1 MKHKISMRNIARDL
15 DISIATISFI
25 LNGKAK
31 EMRIS
36 DKLTQKVLDYVKE
49 KNYNR
54 NALAQSLRTGKS
66 KIIGLIVEDIA
77 DAFFSS
83 VARLIEERAYKKGY
97 KIIYCSTEDNP
108 RKTIE
113 LINMFKSRNVDG
125 YIITPPKGI
134 EDEVA
139 LLIEQNQPFV
149 LFDRYFPETPT
160 DYVIIDNLNGAKI
173 AVAHLAEQGFKNI
186 AFITLDSD
194 QTQMADRLSG
204 YRLAIADAGLKEHL
218 LEIKFTSKTEKVAQL
233 ISNFLVKNKKIDA
246 ILFATNYLALQ
257 GFEAIN
263 RQGLK
268 IPDDVA
274 VIGFDDHAF
283 FKVFNPPI
291 TAVSQPM
298 KNLSENMIDILF
310 KKMNEEDDAATENLK
325 IVLAPELIIRRSSLK
340 NS

>member
-1 MKHKISMRNIARDL
+1 MNKKISMDDIAREL
-15 DISIATISFI
+15 NISKATISFI
-25 LNGKAK
+25 INGKAK

-36 DKLTQKVLDYVKE
+36 DRLTTKVLDYVKE

-54 NALAQSLRTGKS
+54 NTLAQSLRTGKS

-108 RKTIE
+108 KKTVE
-113 LINMFKSRNVDG
+113 LINMFKGRNVDG
-125 YIITPPKGI
+125 FIITAPKGI
-134 EDEVA
+134 EPEVA
-139 LLIEQNQPFV
+139 LLLSEKHPFV
-149 LFDRYFPETPT
+149 LFDRYFPQIDT
-160 DYVIIDNLNGAKI
+160 DFVIINNLKGAKM
-173 AVAHLAEQGFKNI
+173 AVEHLAGEGFSQI
-186 AFITLDSD
+186 AFVTLASD
-194 QTQMADRLSG
+194 QTQMVERLKG
-204 YRLAIADAGLKEHL
+204 YHQAITVTGMKPTV
-218 LEIKFTSKTEKVAQL
+218 LEIKFTSKPEKVVQQ
-233 ISNFLVKNKKIDA
+233 ITNFLAKSKHVDA

-263 RQGLK
+263 RLNLK

-298 KNLSENMIDILF
+298 KALSENLIDVLF
-310 KKMNEEDDAATENLK
+310 KRMGDGAAYAGQSIQKMLE
-325 IVLAPELIIRRSSLK
+325 PELIIRKSSLK
-340 NS
+340 KK

>member
-1 MKHKISMRNIARDL
+1 MRNIARDL

-149 LFDRYFPETPT
+149 LFDRYFPETPS

-204 YRLAIADAGLKEHL
+204 YRQAITDAGLKEYL
-218 LEIKFTSKTEKVAQL
+218 LEIKFTPKTEKVAQL
-233 ISNFLVKNKKIDA
+233 IGNFLVKNKKVDA

-257 GFEAIN
+257 GFEALN
-263 RQGLK
+263 KLELK
-268 IPDDVA
+268 IPQDVA

-298 KNLSENMIDILF
+298 KNLSENLIDILF
-310 KKMNEEDDAATENLK
+310 KKMNEEDDAKTENLK

>member
-1 MKHKISMRNIARDL
+1 MNKKISMDDIARDL
-15 DISIATISFI
+15 NISKSTISFI
-25 LNGKAK
+25 INGKAK

-36 DKLTQKVLDYVKE
+36 DKLATKVLDYVKE

-108 RKTIE
+108 KKTIE

-125 YIITPPKGI
+125 FIITAPRGI
-134 EDEVA
+134 EREVS
-139 LLIEQNQPFV
+139 LLLTQNHPFV
-149 LFDRYFPETPT
+149 LFDRYFPELET
-160 DYVIIDNLNGAKI
+160 DYVIIDNLTGAKI
-173 AVAHLAEQGFKNI
+173 AVEHLLREGFKEI
-186 AFITLDSD
+186 AFVTLASD
-194 QTQMADRLSG
+194 QTQMVERLNG
-204 YRLAIADAGLKEHL
+204 YNMAITEAALQPHL
-218 LEIKFTSKTEKVAQL
+218 LEIKFTSKPEKVVQQ
-233 ISNFLVKNKKIDA
+233 ISSFLARNKNIDA

-263 RQGLK
+263 RQNLK

-298 KNLSENMIDILF
+298 KNLSESLIDVLF
-310 KKMNEEDDAATENLK
+310 KRMGEGGNNSGESIQK
-325 IVLAPELIIRRSSLK
+325 VLQPELIIRKSSLK
-340 NS
+340 KG

>member
-1 MKHKISMRNIARDL
+1 MRTIARDL

-54 NALAQSLRTGKS
+54 NSLAQSLRTGKS

-186 AFITLDSD
+186 AFVTLDSD

-204 YRLAIADAGLKEHL
+204 YRQAITDAGLKEYL

-233 ISNFLVKNKKIDA
+233 ISNFLVKNKKVDA

-257 GFEAIN
+257 GFEALN
-263 RQGLK
+263 KLELK
-268 IPDDVA
+268 IPDDIA

-298 KNLSENMIDILF
+298 KNLSENLIDILF
-310 KKMNEEDDAATENLK
+310 KKMNEEEDATTENLK
-325 IVLAPELIIRRSSLK
+325 VVLAPELIIRRSSLK

>member
-1 MKHKISMRNIARDL
+1 MRNIARDL

-134 EDEVA
+134 ENEVA

-186 AFITLDSD
+186 AFVTLDSD
-194 QTQMADRLSG
+194 QTQMTDRLNG
-204 YRLAIADAGLKEHL
+204 YRQAITDAGLKEYL

-233 ISNFLVKNKKIDA
+233 ISNFLVKNKKVDA

-257 GFEAIN
+257 GFEALN
-263 RQGLK
+263 KLELK
-268 IPDDVA
+268 IPDDIA

-298 KNLSENMIDILF
+298 KNLSENLIDILF
-310 KKMNEEDDAATENLK
+310 KKMNEEEDATTENLK
-325 IVLAPELIIRRSSLK
+325 VVLAPELIIRRSSLK

>member
-1 MKHKISMRNIARDL
+1 MIDIAREL
-15 DISIATISFI
+15 DISITTISFI
-25 LNGKAK
+25 INGKAK

-36 DKLTQKVLDYVKE
+36 DKLATKVLDYVKE
-49 KNYNR
+49 NNYNR

-66 KIIGLIVEDIA
+66 KIIGLFVEDIA

-108 RKTIE
+108 KKTIE

-134 EDEVA
+134 ETEVS
-139 LLIEQNQPFV
+139 LLLNQHLPFV
-149 LFDRYFPETPT
+149 LFDRYFPEIQT

-173 AVAHLAEQGFKNI
+173 AVKHLAEQGFKHV
-186 AFITLDSD
+186 AFVTLDSD
-194 QTQMADRLSG
+194 QTQMTDRLTG
-204 YRLAIADAGLKEHL
+204 YRLAINDAGLKPYI
-218 LEIKFTSKTEKVAQL
+218 LEIKFTSKPERVVQR
-233 ISNFLVKNKKIDA
+233 ISNFLTGNKEIDA
-246 ILFATNYLALQ
+246 ILFATNYLAMQ

-263 RQGLK
+263 KHQLK
-268 IPDDVA
+268 IPDDIG

-298 KNLSENMIDILF
+298 KDLSENLIDILF
-310 KKMNEEDDAATENLK
+310 KKMNEEETNNDK
-325 IVLAPELIIRRSSLK
+325 FFRIVLDPELIIRQSSLK
-340 NS
+340 NK